1 MCCFLEWGGVL
12 QDPLAQ
18 SEDRVSMGVL
28 ALLMRKAVR
37 GSLREGRQPTPGP
50 PGEVETRGM

>member
-1 MCCFLEWGGVL
+1 MCCFLKEWDGVL

-37 GSLREGRQPTPGP
+37 GSLREGGQPTPDP
-50 PGEVETRGM
+50 PQGR